1 MNETNLLLK
10 AYYEALYEWMQAN
23 KDSLVSKVKILLQ
36 EEFTKRWPADFT
48 EDKFAAYCDACLA
61 FIDERIEYYNPIGI
75 QYLFDRTRAQEAFKL
90 ELQLNWFD
98 SRSEFRALVE
108 AASRKAQIGL
118 TDQTL
123 RPLAEELIAEV
134 GAFPQESIITGY
146 ESNPALVKLPDYIVA
161 RAIKESIR

>member
-23 KDSLVSKVKILLQ
+23 KDGLVSKIKTLLQ

-48 EDKFAAYCDACLA
+48 EDKFAAYSDACLA
-61 FIDERIEYYNPIGI
+61 FIDERIEYYDPIGI
-75 QYLFDRTRAQEAFKL
+75 QYLFDRARAREAFKL

-98 SRSEFRALVE
+98 SRAELLALVE

-118 TDQTL
+118 TDLNL

-134 GAFPQESIITGY
+134 GAFPQESIITAY
-146 ESNPALVKLPDYIVA
+146 ESSPALIKLPDYIVA
-161 RAIKESIR
+161 RVIKESIR